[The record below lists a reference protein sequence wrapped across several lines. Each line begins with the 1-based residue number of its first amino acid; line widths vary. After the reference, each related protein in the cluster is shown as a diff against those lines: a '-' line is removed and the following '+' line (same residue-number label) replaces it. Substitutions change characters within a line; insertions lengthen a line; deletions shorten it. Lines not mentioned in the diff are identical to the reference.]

1 MAKATDFLISSKG
14 IFMRLRPLSTSAV
27 SGLALLGSLTLSSTI
42 ATSAGAAGSSVSCA
56 SITKSVIVADGFTG
70 ATTPKVT
77 PYNYTTSSANPANSL
92 GTTIDFGS
100 KALVV
105 ACVSPSDIKKLSVI
119 AHGSS
124 KPPMTAT
131 QYMAYQVKQSAGAMV
146 KTPVGGVSD
155 FLDFGSGKE
164 DGLGSTAKAGSVRL
178 DAWVAGKYIFL
189 TFIAPVSTTPSKPLL
204 SFIKT
209 TEKLF

>member
-92 GTTIDFGS
+92 GTTIE
-100 KALVV
+100 
-105 ACVSPSDIKKLSVI
+105 KLSVI

-146 KTPVGGVSD
+146 KTPVAGVSD

-164 DGLGSTAKAGSVRL
+164 DGLGSTSKAGSVRL

>member
-1 MAKATDFLISSKG
+1 MRFRTLLAPTTTGLVLLSSLVVG
-14 IFMRLRPLSTSAV
+14 STS
-27 SGLALLGSLTLSSTI
+27 SP
-42 ATSAGAAGSSVSCA
+42 SAGAAGSNTSCA
-56 SITKSVIVADGFTG
+56 SITKSVVVGDGFTG
-70 ATTPKVT
+70 ATTPKT
-77 PYNYTTSSANPANSL
+77 TSYNYTKLSANPANSL
-92 GTTIDFGS
+92 GTTIDFGP

-105 ACVSPSDIKKLSVI
+105 ACVSPSDIKKLSAI
-119 AHGSS
+119 AQGSS
-124 KPPMTAT
+124 KASMTAT
-131 QYMAYQVKQSAGAMV
+131 QYMAYLVKQSAGAMV

-164 DGLGSTAKAGSVRL
+164 DGLGSTSAAGSVRL